1 MAFKLYSTDD
11 GHVPGWEY
19 LTSGAIKPQVGLGVE
34 LKPDTGKLGVS
45 QVPNYIIMRTEEATV
60 NEGTVLPAVK
70 ITEDQVWESRLY
82 SAATSAKVGMKVDL
96 SESGLWVDATKTSKG
111 NFLITYL
118 EGTYKNSL
126 VRGRFVPEK
135 AATTASS

>member
-19 LTSGAIKPQVGLGVE
+19 LASGAIKPQVGLGVE

-60 NEGTVLPAVK
+60 KDGTVLPAVK
-70 ITEDQVWESRLY
+70 ITEDQVWESSLY

-96 SESGLWVDATKTSKG
+96 SGDGLCVDATKTSKG

-118 EGTYKNSL
+118 DDTAAGSV

-135 AATTASS
+135 TATS